1 MEHNRLIMGK
11 ADEVYSDSLVAGD
24 VNFIPFDTL
33 TKPIT
38 CTAQTRYHQK
48 DAECTVSPMND
59 GKVLVTFKEPHKAIS
74 KGQAVVFYDG
84 EYVIGGGT
92 IL

>member
-1 MEHNRLIMGK
+1 
-11 ADEVYSDSLVAGD
+11 
-24 VNFIPFDTL
+24 
-33 TKPIT
+33 
-38 CTAQTRYHQK
+38 
-48 DAECTVSPMND
+48 MND

-74 KGQAVVFYDG
+74 KGQAVVFYNG